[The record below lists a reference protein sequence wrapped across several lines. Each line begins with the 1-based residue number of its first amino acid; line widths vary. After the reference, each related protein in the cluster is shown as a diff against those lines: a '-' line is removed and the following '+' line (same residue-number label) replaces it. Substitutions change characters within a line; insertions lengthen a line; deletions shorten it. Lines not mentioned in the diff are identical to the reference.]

1 MAKNT
6 FFGIFFTLIVIIFST
21 FGFNIYSQI
30 YTYPSNSPKGNYSI
44 TVEPKDDLE
53 SVAQKLYTD
62 KVIVSVQ
69 GLLWQEKL
77 SPINNLQNGL
87 YSLELPAKPEN
98 ILSQLDNQ
106 ANQKKIENSKLLE
119 TRTEKITFIEG
130 ETADQIISK
139 LDKSGVAT
147 REELEN
153 FIKNPANFS
162 NIKYPFLPTPL
173 LCEYGNIKTCAKY
186 YLEGYLYPDTYIF
199 IKPTKPKDIFDK
211 FLINFNN
218 RVWQKVKDKIT
229 GKDFYNIVTMAS
241 VIEKE
246 TGRTKGVTESNIEEV
261 ATERK
266 KIAGVF
272 FNRMDSQMQWGSN
285 PTVEYGTGNKL
296 CENTFSRDGCKF
308 INDKSFQTKY
318 NTYINNGYPVG
329 PITSPQFDNIDAV
342 LNPVNSNFLFFV
354 ADATGK
360 TYFGQNY
367 LEHEKN
373 IVAVNKI
380 NRDLGVK

>member
-1 MAKNT
+1 MAKNI
-6 FFGIFFTLIVIIFST
+6 FFGIFFTFIVIIFGT
-21 FGFNIYSQI
+21 FGFNVYSQI

-53 SVAQKLYTD
+53 SIAQKLYND

-77 SPINNLQNGL
+77 SPISKLHIGL

-106 ANQKKIENSKLLE
+106 TNQKKIENSKLLE

-130 ETADQIISK
+130 ETADQVISK

-162 NIKYPFLPTPL
+162 SVKYPFLPTPL
-173 LCEYGNIKTCAKY
+173 LCEYGNMKTCAKY

-218 RVWQKVKDKIT
+218 RVWQKVKDKT
-229 GKDFYNIVTMAS
+229 TEKELYNIVTMAS

-246 TGRTKGVTESNIEEV
+246 TGRTKGVTQSNMEEV
-261 ATERK
+261 TTERK

-272 FNRMDSQMQWGSN
+272 FNRINSQMQWQSN

-296 CENTFSRDGCKF
+296 CESTFSREGCKF
-308 INDKSFQTKY
+308 LNDKSFQTKY

-342 LNPVNSNFLFFV
+342 LNPLSSNFLFFV

-360 TYFGQNY
+360 TYFGKNQ
-367 LEHEKN
+367 LEHDKN
-373 IVAVNKI
+373 ITIVNKI
-380 NRDLGVK
+380 NRDLGIN